1 MGHLNVTGTTAE
13 QVHAT
18 ALRAAEIL
26 GIAAF

>member
-1 MGHLNVTGTTAE
+1 VTGATPE
-13 QVHAT
+13 QVRAT